1 MDEDS
6 DAEAPT
12 FDAAHAGSLIGK
24 RVLVGITYENRRGE
38 MTRTEQVFGTVAFAD
53 PQGIRVDLDGVRRG
67 ETKWLPP
74 STGVFRA
81 APTGE
86 YRLRSTGEVV
96 VDPDFTAQWTEAG
109 GRVGVAHR

>member
-6 DAEAPT
+6 DAEALT
-12 FDAAHAGSLIGK
+12 FDAAHGESLIGK

-38 MTRTEQVFGTVAFAD
+38 TTRTEQVFGTVASAD
-53 PQGIRVDLDGVRRG
+53 PEGIRVHLDGVRRG

-74 STGVFRA
+74 STGVFRS
-81 APTGE
+81 APRGE

-96 VDPDFTAQWTEAG
+96 VDPDFTAQWTVKQPDA
-109 GRVGVAHR
+109 